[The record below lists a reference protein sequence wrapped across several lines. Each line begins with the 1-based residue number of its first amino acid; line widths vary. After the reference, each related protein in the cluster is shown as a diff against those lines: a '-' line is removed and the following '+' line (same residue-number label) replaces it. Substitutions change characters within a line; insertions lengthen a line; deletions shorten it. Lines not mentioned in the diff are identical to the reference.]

1 MKAEL
6 LTENLFSMKDFVE
19 QFENG
24 DIYNLLTAP
33 TYAVKGSIKDLHKL
47 DEKKH
52 LKINDLSIF
61 QIIKP
66 NDATHV
72 EFQNRDF
79 PFCIDLVGGCV
90 SYVISNKEVINT
102 IEDPYDDTNVTI
114 FIHNEDVNINSVIG
128 IFSSYLSDDYE
139 DAEYNINL
147 KFTLTNHFAT
157 GKPDSII
164 EYPFEIDGFS
174 MHACSCETAI
184 NTYVIF
190 DIDNTLDY
198 DKYDFDFIIVAT
210 ESSGITPI
218 LYGVITKKFAGEEE
232 KYIRVMDYRMI

>member
-33 TYAVKGSIKDLHKL
+33 TYAIKGTIKDLHKL

-79 PFCIDLVGGCV
+79 PFCIDQVDGCV

-102 IEDPYDDTNVTI
+102 TEDPNDDTNVTI
-114 FIHNEDVNINSVIG
+114 FIYNEDVNIDSLIS
-128 IFSSYLSDDYE
+128 IYPSDDYE
-139 DAEYNINL
+139 DDGYINL
-147 KFTLTNHFAT
+147 EFTLTNRFIT
-157 GKPDSII
+157 GKPNSII
-164 EYPFEIDGFS
+164 DYPFEIDGFT
-174 MHACSCETAI
+174 MHACPCETSI
-184 NTYVIF
+184 DTNITF
-190 DIDNTLDY
+190 DIDNVPDY
-198 DKYDFDFIIVAT
+198 DRYDFDFIIVAT
-210 ESSGITPI
+210 ESTGITPI